1 MWEKASRSSHTKL
14 FLNKLVSF
22 LLFRQRKTLRTCYR
36 FGGMPSEALASLCS
50 TLAKRVINRRNFLES
65 SQHSYGNL
73 RYSSIVMNNCTPK
86 LGRTLSD
93 CDWFWSSR
101 FKLFFSR
108 MCWRR
113 IDEDATL
120 SHQENKFKFKVTKC
134 PLKGRLVSE
143 LSIVCKQS
151 LLHAYL
157 RKILQNKA
165 TASVQKN
172 SW

>member
-1 MWEKASRSSHTKL
+1 MWEKASRSSHTKI
-14 FLNKLVSF
+14 FLKKLVSF
-22 LLFRQRKTLRTCYR
+22 LPFRQRKTLRTCYH

-73 RYSSIVMNNCTPK
+73 RYSSIVMNNCTSK

-101 FKLFFSR
+101 FKLFFFSR

-120 SHQENKFKFKVTKC
+120 SHQENKFKFKITKC
-134 PLKGRLVSE
+134 LVSE